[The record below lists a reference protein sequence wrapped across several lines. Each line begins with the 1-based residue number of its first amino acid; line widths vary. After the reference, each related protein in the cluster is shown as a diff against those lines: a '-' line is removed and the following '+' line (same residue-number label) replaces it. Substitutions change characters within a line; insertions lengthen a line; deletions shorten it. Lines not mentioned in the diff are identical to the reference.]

1 VNKVKIGDLL
11 TRIKESIDI
20 EDDKQYKRVTIK
32 TNNKGVYLRNIEFG
46 RNIGTKK
53 QFIIHAGQ
61 FLLSKIDARNVA
73 FGIVPNELDG
83 AIITGNFWT
92 YEVNHE
98 LLNIEW
104 FNLFVSSPEFID
116 ICDRASSGTTNRR
129 YLDENKFLNF
139 VISLPSIDEQCAF
152 MEYFKNIKQKY
163 DTIMIELRYQQDLF
177 TKLRQS
183 ILQEAVQGKLV
194 PQDPDDEPASVLL
207 ERIKEE
213 KERLIKEKKIKK
225 QKPLPPITEDEIPY
239 ELPKGWEWVRLIN
252 IAKVIE
258 YGTSSK
264 ASNVN
269 IGVPVLRMNNIQNGK
284 IVFSDLKYVSNNI
297 KDLPRLYLKKS
308 DLLFNRTNSYE
319 LVGKTGVYLKEDD
332 VFTFASYL
340 IRISLFNEFID
351 ARFINY
357 YMNSLIYRQ
366 TQIEPEIT
374 QQNGQANYN
383 GTKLKNTIMPIPPLN
398 EQKRIVQKVD
408 QLMALCNELEKNI
421 EQSKKDSELLMQ
433 SVLQEA
439 FKES

>member
-1 VNKVKIGDLL
+1 
-11 TRIKESIDI
+11 
-20 EDDKQYKRVTIK
+20 
-32 TNNKGVYLRNIEFG
+32 
-46 RNIGTKK
+46 
-53 QFIIHAGQ
+53 
-61 FLLSKIDARNVA
+61 
-73 FGIVPNELDG
+73 
-83 AIITGNFWT
+83 
-92 YEVNHE
+92 
-98 LLNIEW
+98 
-104 FNLFVSSPEFID
+104 
-116 ICDRASSGTTNRR
+116 
-129 YLDENKFLNF
+129 
-139 VISLPSIDEQCAF
+139 
-152 MEYFKNIKQKY
+152 
-163 DTIMIELRYQQDLF
+163 
-177 TKLRQS
+177 
-183 ILQEAVQGKLV
+183 
-194 PQDPDDEPASVLL
+194 
-207 ERIKEE
+207 
-213 KERLIKEKKIKK
+213 
-225 QKPLPPITEDEIPY
+225 
-239 ELPKGWEWVRLIN
+239 
-252 IAKVIE
+252 
-258 YGTSSK
+258 
-264 ASNVN
+264 
-269 IGVPVLRMNNIQNGK
+269 MNNIQNGK